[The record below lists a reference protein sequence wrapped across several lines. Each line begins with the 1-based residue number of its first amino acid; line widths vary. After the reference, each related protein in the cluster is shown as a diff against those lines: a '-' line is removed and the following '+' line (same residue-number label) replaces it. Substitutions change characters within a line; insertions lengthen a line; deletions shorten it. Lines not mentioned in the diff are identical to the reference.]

1 MSKREYSNAGKYPCP
16 TCNHMNPIANR
27 DLDICMNCMGGDK
40 YSRFINPWDDSSVKR
55 IIPKE

>member
-16 TCNHMNPIANR
+16 TCNHMNPISNR
-27 DLDICMNCMGGDK
+27 DLDTCMACMGGDK
-40 YSRFINPWDDSSVKR
+40 YSRFNNPWEDSSVKR

>member
-1 MSKREYSNAGKYPCP
+1 MLEKYPCP
-16 TCNHMNPIANR
+16 SCNHMNPIANR

-40 YSRFINPWDDSSVKR
+40 YSRFINPWDDSSIKR